1 MSLTVFFAIF
11 REDDFAAGFAGAV
24 ARAVAGLAGP
34 FPFGFPAGFSR
45 PALAARFN
53 SAAAALAA
61 ASFASIGA
69 RCTCAKRT
77 WSATVW

>member
-1 MSLTVFFAIF
+1 MGLTVFFAIF
-11 REDDFAAGFAGAV
+11 REDVFAAGVAGAF
-24 ARAVAGLAGP
+24 ARAVAGFAGR
-34 FPFGFPAGFSR
+34 FLVGFPAGFSR

-53 SAAAALAA
+53 SAATALAA